1 MSVPTSP
8 TEPAPGTVRDRAVA
22 GAAYA
27 LAAVHF
33 GVSLGGLAAFL
44 EAPGWTGGFSGPA
57 DGALLVAAVGLAGAV
72 GAWRGGLPAT
82 TTERARRLELAGG
95 LVVFP
100 GAWVALLVAF
110 VPRSALVGVPFDL
123 LPLVANALPALTVIV
138 VVYGFGPF
146 AAGEDARRDVDLN
159 WNERN

>member
-1 MSVPTSP
+1 MS
-8 TEPAPGTVRDRAVA
+8 TERRPGTVRDRAVA

-27 LAAVHF
+27 LAAVHL
-33 GVSLGGLAAFL
+33 GVSFGGLAAFL
-44 EAPGWTGGFSGPA
+44 DAPGWTGGFAGLV
-57 DGALLVAAVGLAGAV
+57 DGALLVAAVGLAGLA

-82 TTERARRLELAGG
+82 PTERARRVELAGG

-110 VPRSALVGVPFDL
+110 VPRSVLAGVPFDL
-123 LPLVANALPALTVIV
+123 LPLAANALPALAVLV

-159 WNERN
+159 WNDRN